1 MSDKNIYVY
10 IYIYKTINILVGHQ
24 IYIYIY
30 IQLFDLLTMLYQACK
45 IIYKETKQQC

>member
-1 MSDKNIYVY
+1 MSNKNIYG
-10 IYIYKTINILVGHQ
+10 L

-30 IQLFDLLTMLYQACK
+30 IYTQLFDLSTMLYQACK